1 MTMKKILSTAFL
13 LLILLLVT
21 VSGALAEKNI
31 LITIAGDCTLGGEG
45 FNRKRE
51 DSFFSF
57 AEKYGYDYFFA
68 NFRDLFDNDDMT
80 FVNLEGVLS
89 DKTFLENKNK
99 TFRFRGDTEYVKILT
114 GSSVEGVSI
123 ANNHIVDFGEQ
134 GERNTRKTLDESGV
148 KWCRS
153 DKYFT
158 FEKDGISIA
167 FFGLEN
173 SKIYTFRPELGKI
186 WKRIKDSGEAQA
198 VVIYVHT
205 GSEYVGE
212 HSENTTKLAAN
223 LIDMGADLV
232 MMSHPHVV
240 QGTEVINNRIVFYSM
255 GNFVFGGNSAIRY
268 EKYGG
273 NKEVTSLYSMVVQV
287 NMTFSNDGQFLGQ
300 RAVIYPAY
308 ISDDPQ
314 INHFQPKRL
323 SLEEAEPVRA
333 AIQRDT
339 AFTLPELKED
349 ENGFA
354 YMELPYTAATE
365 GAMLP
370 EE

>member
-1 MTMKKILSTAFL
+1 MTMKKALSTAFVL
-13 LLILLLVT
+13 LLLLVT
-21 VSGALAEKNI
+21 VSGALAEKNV
-31 LITIAGDCTLGGEG
+31 LITVAGDCTIGGEG
-45 FNRKRE
+45 FNRKKE
-51 DSFFSF
+51 DSFFAF

-68 NFRDLFDNDDMT
+68 NFRDLFDNDDVT

-89 DKTFLENKNK
+89 DNEFLENKGK
-99 TFRFRGDTEYVKILT
+99 TYRFRGDTDYVKILT

-134 GERNTRKTLDESGV
+134 GERNTRKTLDENGV
-148 KWCRS
+148 KWCRN
-153 DKYFT
+153 DKYFIV
-158 FEKDGISIA
+158 EKDGVRIG

-173 SKIYTFRPELGKI
+173 SKIYTFRPEMGKM
-186 WKRIKDSGEAQA
+186 WKKLKEAGEVQA
-198 VVIYVHT
+198 IVIYVHT

-212 HSENTTKLAAN
+212 HREQTTKIMTN
-223 LIDMGADLV
+223 LIEMGADLV
-232 MMSHPHVV
+232 IISHPHVL
-240 QGTEVINNRIVFYSM
+240 QGIEVINNRMVFYSM

-273 NKEVTSLYSMVVQV
+273 NKEVTSLYSMVIQV

-300 RAVIYPAY
+300 RTVIYPAY

-314 INHFQPKRL
+314 VNHFQPKRL
-323 SLEEAEPVRA
+323 SPEEAEPVRA

-339 AFTLPELKED
+339 AFTLPELKAD

-354 YMELPYTAATE
+354 YMELPYTPATD
-365 GAMLP
+365 GTMVP